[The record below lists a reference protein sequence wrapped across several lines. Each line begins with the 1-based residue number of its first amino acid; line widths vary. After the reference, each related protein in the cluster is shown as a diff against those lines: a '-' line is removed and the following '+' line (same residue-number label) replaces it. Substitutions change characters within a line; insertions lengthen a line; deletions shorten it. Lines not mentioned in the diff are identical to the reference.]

1 VTPEPVADAPRST
14 IALTGATGFIGTEVM
29 RQLVGAGYRVRALY
43 RPRAGRNLAEIP
55 GVFWQPGE
63 VGEPDALTSL
73 VRGAHAVVH
82 CAGVVRGARRADFDR
97 VNEAGVRN
105 TVEAAGREKGCS
117 RFLLISS
124 LAAREPQLSDY
135 AGSKRR
141 GELALASHSGDLT
154 WGILRPPAVYGPGD
168 REMRPLFEAMKHGWA
183 AIPGDGKARLSLLH
197 VADLAAAI
205 VAWLRADVASGSTH
219 APDDGHE
226 GGYDWDTVLG
236 IASKVLRNGAPIRKL
251 LIPTPVLRV
260 VARINR
266 AAAIVF
272 GYAPMLTPGKVREI
286 SHADWV
292 SDDHGMFR
300 ATGWRPEFGLEGGL
314 AQTFPRIARS
324 KSEAIP

>member
-1 VTPEPVADAPRST
+1 MTPASSADASRST
-14 IALTGATGFIGTEVM
+14 VALTGAAGFIGTEVV
-29 RQLVGAGYRVRALY
+29 RQLVGAGYAVRALY
-43 RPRAGRNLAEIP
+43 RPRAGRTLPQIP

-63 VGEPDALTSL
+63 VGDKDALAAL
-73 VRGAHAVVH
+73 VRGAEAVVH

-97 VNEAGVRN
+97 VNELGVRN
-105 TVEAAGREKGCS
+105 TVEAASREEGCN

-124 LAAREPQLSDY
+124 LAAREPHLSDY

-141 GELALASHSGDLT
+141 GELALASHSGQLT

-183 AIPGDGKARLSLLH
+183 AIPGDGKGRFSLLH
-197 VADLAAAI
+197 VADLASAI
-205 VAWLRADVASGSTH
+205 VAWLRADIASGSTH

-226 GGYDWDTVLG
+226 RGYDWDTVLD
-236 IASKVLRNGAPIRKL
+236 IASNVLRNGAPIRKL
-251 LIPTPVLRV
+251 LIPTPVLRF

-266 AAAIVF
+266 AAAIAF
-272 GYAPMLTPGKVREI
+272 AYAPMLTPGKVREI

-292 SDDHGMFR
+292 SDDGGLVR
-300 ATGWRPEFGLEGGL
+300 ATGWRPAFGLERGL
-314 AQTFPRIARS
+314 AQTFPPVARS